1 MIGNIAARCLT
12 RWASHAD
19 GQEKARIYRAK
30 SEIEL
35 TELSVNF
42 QGGVLNPLSLYT
54 ELETKTCYWLLRCCM
69 AWPERLPNA

>member
-1 MIGNIAARCLT
+1 MTGNIAARCST

-35 TELSVNF
+35 TESSVNF
-42 QGGVLNPLSLYT
+42 QGGVLNPRNYTSTGELNHVSYNFTHLSGHGQGY
-54 ELETKTCYWLLRCCM
+54 
-69 AWPERLPNA
+69 